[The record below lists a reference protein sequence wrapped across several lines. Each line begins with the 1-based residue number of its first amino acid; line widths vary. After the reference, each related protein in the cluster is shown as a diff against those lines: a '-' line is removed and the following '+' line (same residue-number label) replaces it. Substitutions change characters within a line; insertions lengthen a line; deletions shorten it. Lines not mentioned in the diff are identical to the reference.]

1 MDIFR
6 DQTTLNYMQ
15 CYIHSLITELSYNLA
30 LMLQDSTF
38 SGRTIWENWGEAVV
52 DEWFGHLVTGRVYR
66 EMLDHPDH
74 QLFYLL
80 QEKVPRGTI
89 LSIEIL
95 EPMNH
100 QDNKQNRFLGAPS
113 WRYITEHRQNIIH
126 KNSETSLIYD

>member
-1 MDIFR
+1 
-6 DQTTLNYMQ
+6 
-15 CYIHSLITELSYNLA
+15 
-30 LMLQDSTF
+30 MLQDSTF

-80 QEKVPRGTI
+80 QEKVPGGAI